1 MRRFE
6 GRGALVTGGGSGIGR
21 ATAARLLR
29 EGARVVIN
37 GRRQDVLDDALRE
50 LHHLGEVTAV
60 RADVSQDDEVLYLV
74 SEALARLGRIDVLV
88 NSAGIDGAGV
98 NALELDPA
106 GWRQVLEVNLTGP
119 FLVARAVARHMAA
132 VGGGVVVNVS
142 SLNGAAA
149 EPHFAEYNS
158 AKGGLDMLTR
168 SLAVDLV
175 DDNIRVNAVCP
186 GYILTPMTARYITN
200 PAVSSAITAAIPMGR
215 VGDPSEVASAIAFL
229 ASDDASYIT
238 GELLMVDGGRRA
250 RQ

>member
-29 EGARVVIN
+29 EGARIVIN
-37 GRRQDVLDDALRE
+37 GRRQDVLDDTLRD
-50 LHHLGEVTAV
+50 LQQLGEVAAV
-60 RADVSQDDEVLYLV
+60 RADVSQDDEVERLIA
-74 SEALARLGRIDVLV
+74 EALGWLGRIDVLV

-98 NALELDPA
+98 GTLELDPA
-106 GWRQVLEVNLTGP
+106 AWRRVLEVNLTGP
-119 FLVARAVARHMAA
+119 FLMARAVARHMAA
-132 VGGGVVVNVS
+132 VGGGAIVNVS
-142 SLNGAAA
+142 SLNGVAA

-168 SLAVDLV
+168 SLAVDLI

-186 GYILTPMTARYITN
+186 GYILTPMTERYIAD
-200 PAVSSAITAAIPMGR
+200 PAVRGAITAAIPMGR

-229 ASDDASYIT
+229 VSDDASYIT
-238 GELLMVDGGRRA
+238 GELLVVDGGRRA